1 MHHTT
6 GRPQGYNVVHFVADG
21 SDCHRHRE
29 KLLRLLI
36 EEKADIQGKAL
47 NKKANTPA
55 GLAFG
60 QGASDL
66 GEFLLNAHADQ
77 SATNSLGKGLL
88 QLAAGCSST
97 CASLLRAQNAPETFS
112 RKSGGTRITE
122 GGSSRQH
129 RKARWLSAQQQGSQ
143 H

>member
-1 MHHTT
+1 M
-6 GRPQGYNVVHFVADG
+6 
-21 SDCHRHRE
+21 E

-36 EEKADIQGKAL
+36 EEKADIQGKTF

-77 SATNSLGKGLL
+77 CATNSLGKGKRCTPT
-88 QLAAGCSST
+88 LAMLVGEKHITPWSCMHGC
-97 CASLLRAQNAPETFS
+97 
-112 RKSGGTRITE
+112 
-122 GGSSRQH
+122 
-129 RKARWLSAQQQGSQ
+129 
-143 H
+143 